1 MTPVPFAQYLQQQ
14 TAVIAP
20 LLHQYLPPPVAG
32 AERLHAAMAYSLLQ
46 GGKRVRPLLA
56 FASAEALG
64 RVTATTGCVA
74 FALEAIHAYSLVH
87 DDLPAMDDD
96 ALRRGQPT
104 CHIAFDEAT
113 AILAGDALQSLAFEA
128 LASLT
133 EPPPPLV
140 LALVAELGRA
150 AGAQGMVAGQAMD
163 LAAVDCVI
171 SLEQLEAMHRHK
183 TGALIEAAVVM
194 GALSSE
200 QASGEQLHALRR
212 YARALGLAF
221 QVQDDILDVTADTAT
236 LGKQQGADQQRNK
249 PTYVSLL
256 GLTAA
261 QDLAQQLYQQA
272 LQALCDL
279 DENALRL
286 RQLAEFVV
294 RRGY

>member
-1 MTPVPFAQYLQQQ
+1 MTPIPFADYVQQQ
-14 TAVIAP
+14 AAVITP
-20 LLHQYLPPPVAG
+20 LLQQYLPPPLVG

-64 RVTATTGCVA
+64 AVTATTGCVA

-96 ALRRGQPT
+96 DLRRGQPT
-104 CHIAFDEAT
+104 CHRAFDEAT
-113 AILAGDALQSLAFEA
+113 AILAGDALQSMAFEA
-128 LASLT
+128 LASVQT
-133 EPPPPLV
+133 TAPQRV
-140 LALVAELGRA
+140 LALMAELGRA

-163 LAAVDCVI
+163 LAAVNCAI
-171 SLEQLEAMHRHK
+171 SLEQLETMHRHK

-194 GALSSE
+194 GAISSE
-200 QASGEQLHALRR
+200 RATPEQLQALRR

-221 QVQDDILDVTADTAT
+221 QVQDDILDVTTDTAT
-236 LGKQQGADQQRNK
+236 LGKQQGADQHRNK

-261 QDLAQQLYQQA
+261 QALAQQLYREA
-272 LQALCDL
+272 LDALSSF

-286 RQLAEFVV
+286 RQLAAFVV
-294 RRGY
+294 QRGY